1 MRKNEKSKLKAL
13 SDIASTD
20 ITFEFNEILQNI
32 LKITCKAM
40 NAHSGTMMLVDEEDN
55 KLKMTASHGLPH
67 DYIERVYDAA
77 RKAGVR
83 LTSSPSGRV
92 LKTGKYYLVP
102 DIFKEPRDRPWYE
115 LSRELGFS
123 SQIFTP
129 MKRGAKVIGLLNVYM
144 ARAHNFTDEEI
155 NFVTIAASQASSVVQ
170 NARMCNR
177 LKNNIQEL
185 KEYEEHLEEKIKD
198 AHKKLFDSEKYLRSI
213 IDSSIDGIAV
223 VDEDGNI
230 EFGNDSFFNIT
241 GWPRDEILG
250 QSFVK
255 MLPNDEKEMYLKVG
269 REAQKNQTLENRAE
283 AKIVTKSGEMKYL
296 YVSRVQTII
305 EEKKK
310 FVFIAKDLTENLKL
324 EINLK
329 ESEAKYRDLF
339 ENANDSIYIYDS
351 GGYFKEVNQ
360 TALKLL
366 GCTKEE
372 IIGTHI
378 SQWITPESLRKT
390 QENLK
395 KRIAGEQIEEPFVLE
410 VICKNGEHRW
420 MEIKR
425 RLIKD
430 GDRVIA
436 VHGIGRDITETKRL
450 KQELKESNK
459 QLKLLWYVM
468 AGTRGGKTRAL
479 ILKCLHERPHNTNQL
494 AEVLNLDYKT
504 VKHHLN
510 VLFKNGIIAQESDG
524 YIKLF
529 FISKNM
535 EMHLNEFT
543 RSNPDKG
550 PD

>member
-20 ITFEFNEILQNI
+20 ITFEFNEILHNI
-32 LKITCKAM
+32 LKITCEAM

-55 KLKMTASHGLPH
+55 KLKMAASYGLPH

-83 LTSSPSGRV
+83 IISSPSGTV

-102 DIFKEPRDRPWYE
+102 DIFKEPRDRPWYD
-115 LSRELGFS
+115 LSREFGFS

-129 MKRGAKVIGLLNVYM
+129 MKRGSKVIGLLNMYM
-144 ARAHNFTDEEI
+144 AKVHNFTDEEI

-170 NARMCNR
+170 NARMCIK
-177 LKNNIQEL
+177 LKNNFLEL
-185 KEYEEHLEEKIKD
+185 KGYKDHLEDKIK
-198 AHKKLFDSEKYLRSI
+198 AAYKKLYDSEKYLRTI
-213 IDSSIDGIAV
+213 IESSLDGIAV
-223 VDEDGNI
+223 ADEQGRF
-230 EFGNDSFFNIT
+230 EFGNNSFFNII
-241 GWPRDEILG
+241 GWQREEIIG
-250 QSFVK
+250 QLFTRIVSED
-255 MLPNDEKEMYLKVG
+255 MKESVQESWKDVQVENARYNEATIITRRGERKYLNLSNAKVSIKG
-269 REAQKNQTLENRAE
+269 EN
-283 AKIVTKSGEMKYL
+283 KIV
-296 YVSRVQTII
+296 II
-305 EEKKK
+305 
-310 FVFIAKDLTENLKL
+310 IKDITGNKKL
-324 EINLK
+324 ELAIK
-329 ESEAKYRDLF
+329 ESEERYKDLF

-378 SQWITPESLRKT
+378 SKWITPASFKTT

-395 KRIAGEQIEEPFVLE
+395 SRIAGEPVEEPFVLE

-510 VLFKNGIIAQESDG
+510 VLFKNGIIAQETDG

-550 PD
+550 QD